1 MAVGRTRRYA
11 GIARVRDLPMNAE
24 AAALSLFALAFSVS
38 LFIGYVFHRLV
49 RWIAGWRPYRP
60 SRPSRP

>member
-1 MAVGRTRRYA
+1 
-11 GIARVRDLPMNAE
+11 MNAE

-49 RWIAGWRPYRP
+49 RWIVGWRPYRP
-60 SRPSRP
+60 SRPYRP